1 MLSFSCLRKSSFSY
15 KWRGKVETAQAIW
28 SLIKHYRVLV
38 PGREGHEWREG
49 SPELVFNLQ
58 NWYDHKLLVR

>member
-1 MLSFSCLRKSSFSY
+1 M
-15 KWRGKVETAQAIW
+15 ETAQAIW
-28 SLIKHYRVLV
+28 SLIKHYCVLV

-58 NWYDHKLLVR
+58 NWYDHKLLANV